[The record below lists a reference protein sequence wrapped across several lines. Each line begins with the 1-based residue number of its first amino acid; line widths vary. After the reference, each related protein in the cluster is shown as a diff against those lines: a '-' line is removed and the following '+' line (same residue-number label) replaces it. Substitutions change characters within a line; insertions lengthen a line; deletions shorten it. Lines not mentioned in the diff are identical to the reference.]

1 MIYSYAEY
9 LTEVLG
15 KININA
21 RQNKQNQQQ
30 EINEE
35 IKGERKANV

>member
-1 MIYSYAEY
+1 MRRNNPFINEKIMIYSYAEY

-21 RQNKQNQQQ
+21 RQNK
-30 EINEE
+30 
-35 IKGERKANV
+35 